1 MNSKDVGMHKQ
12 LEYSC
17 ISIGDGETQ
26 NLVRMREREKKK
38 GRQTSERE
46 SKDNLTNTNKCWD
59 AKKMNE
65 KFEK

>member
-38 GRQTSERE
+38 EDKQ
-46 SKDNLTNTNKCWD
+46 
-59 AKKMNE
+59 AKE
-65 KFEK
+65 KAKTT